1 MNRPY
6 VAPRRVTL
14 IGAVP
19 TRAKVGL
26 SGLAAMMLLITGI
39 DLQRQWDAECAATQ
53 PGTHWN
59 GDDWLCEKDRK

>member
-6 VAPRRVTL
+6 IAPRRVTL
-14 IGAVP
+14 IG
-19 TRAKVGL
+19 RASVRVKIAL
-26 SGLAAMMLLITGI
+26 TGLAALTLLITGI

-59 GDDWLCEKDRK
+59 GDDWLCEKDSK